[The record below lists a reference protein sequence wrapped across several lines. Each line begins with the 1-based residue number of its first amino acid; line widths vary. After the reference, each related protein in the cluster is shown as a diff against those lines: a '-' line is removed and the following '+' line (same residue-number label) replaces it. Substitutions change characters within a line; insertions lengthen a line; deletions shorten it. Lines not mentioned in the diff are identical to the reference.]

1 MKIDTLINNW
11 CKTRQTIFTEL
22 HGNASNQINTV
33 TYRSMINLILIS
45 ISRVYKKVQAK
56 TQD

>member
-1 MKIDTLINNW
+1 MDALINRW

-33 TYRSMINLILIS
+33 TYRSMINFILIS